1 MQIKSILRFDE
12 TWKCAQQFNQP
23 SARVYIYIYMWTKYI
38 YSPIRED
45 TREHLEERNVSCW
58 IRRGDPALIDK
69 RMDEDFRFRSR
80 ELIKTIDASDDDH
93 RNLRVRVCKRHR
105 GKRAVSSV
113 PLSSAFL
120 SGSWW
125 NATCAVSP
133 DDRSRGFT
141 RFVKLNYA
149 DLSPRGLSP
158 RWNKLYIQR
167 SMVSRA
173 FRDRK
178 SRINSYLVIRARFEK
193 Y

>member
-1 MQIKSILRFDE
+1 M
-12 TWKCAQQFNQP
+12 
-23 SARVYIYIYMWTKYI
+23 YIYIYEQSIFIHRFERMHASIWK
-38 YSPIRED
+38 RE
-45 TREHLEERNVSCW
+45 TFRAGRT
-58 IRRGDPALIDK
+58 RRGDPALIDK

-105 GKRAVSSV
+105 GKRAVSCV